1 MLPYSIIDR
10 YYPAGPL
17 RDILITH
24 SELVRDKALAVLRR
38 SGLPFNEKMVS
49 DGAMLHDIGI
59 FLCDAPGIE
68 CHGTEPYIRHG
79 ILGGEILRK
88 EGYPE
93 LARFCERHTGAGLT
107 IEDIVSQNLPLP
119 HVDMLPETIEEK
131 AVCYADKFF
140 SKSGDIRKE
149 KTFEKAKASM
159 VRHGSSTLHRFLQL
173 HHLFVAGASELHLQK

>member
-1 MLPYSIIDR
+1 MNIMNPYSIIDK
-10 YYPAGPL
+10 YYPAAPL

-24 SELVRDKALAVLRR
+24 SRLVADKALAAAQR
-38 SGLPFNEKMVS
+38 SGLPFNEELTMN
-49 DGAMLHDIGI
+49 GAMLHDIGI

-79 ILGGEILRK
+79 FLGGELLRK

-107 IEDIVSQNLPLP
+107 AQDIISQHLPLP
-119 HVDMLPETIEEK
+119 PADMLPETIEEK

-140 SKSGDIRKE
+140 SKSGDITKE
-149 KTFEKAKASM
+149 KLLTKVISSM
-159 VRHGSSTLHRFLQL
+159 AHHGEDTLNRFMEMHR
-173 HHLFVAGASELHLQK
+173 LFNHS